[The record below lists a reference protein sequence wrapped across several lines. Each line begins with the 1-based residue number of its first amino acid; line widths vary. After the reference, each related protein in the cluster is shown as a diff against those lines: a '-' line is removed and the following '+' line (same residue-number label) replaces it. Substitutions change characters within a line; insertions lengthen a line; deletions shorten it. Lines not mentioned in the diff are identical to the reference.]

1 MSIPVNKNR
10 VIHQGLLALS
20 LILPLPALAQNNE
33 AAPAV
38 DGMTP
43 AIAECL
49 QKNAAAVEAAEP
61 DLTKATDYLVADIC
75 AQPVAEEQ
83 RRITAI
89 RTEQVAQRNRAQC
102 QDRVAQQ
109 KSQDAALTSPP
120 RRTYENCEL
129 NYTNQISNTG
139 FVIPMLGMG
148 VRPPAVISMAAR
160 LILERRLA
168 HNQSRP

>member
-1 MSIPVNKNR
+1 M
-10 VIHQGLLALS
+10 
-20 LILPLPALAQNNE
+20 
-33 AAPAV
+33 
-38 DGMTP
+38 
-43 AIAECL
+43 
-49 QKNAAAVEAAEP
+49 
-61 DLTKATDYLVADIC
+61 
-75 AQPVAEEQ
+75 
-83 RRITAI
+83 
-89 RTEQVAQRNRAQC
+89 AQRNRAQC

-139 FVIPMLGMG
+139 FVLPMLGIG